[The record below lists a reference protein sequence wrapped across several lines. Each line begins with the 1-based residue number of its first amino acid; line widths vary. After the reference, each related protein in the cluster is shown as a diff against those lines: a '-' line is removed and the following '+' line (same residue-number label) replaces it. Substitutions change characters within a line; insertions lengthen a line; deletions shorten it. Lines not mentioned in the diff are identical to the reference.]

1 MSSSV
6 GGYDMEMDKKAL
18 RKQMLNRMKELSKPE
33 FEQLSYEIARSL
45 YSSPL
50 WLQAKTI
57 GITVSKPPEA
67 DTWQIIRKAWEDGKR
82 VAVPKCIPH
91 TKQMVFRELKSFREL
106 ESVYYG
112 LWEPS
117 PEKTDE
123 VRSEEI
129 ETLIVPGLAYMKN
142 GFRLGFGG
150 GYYDRFLEHY
160 KGRTVSLAF
169 ELQILNGFPVENHDK
184 PVEMII
190 TDQQV
195 WASGNA

>member
-1 MSSSV
+1 
-6 GGYDMEMDKKAL
+6 MEMDKKAF
-18 RKQMLNRMKELSKPE
+18 RKQMLDRMKELSKPE
-33 FEQLSYEIARSL
+33 YEQLSYEIARSL

-82 VAVPKCIPH
+82 VAVPKCIPQA
-91 TKQMVFRELKSFREL
+91 KQMVFRELKSFMEL

-117 PEKTDE
+117 PEKTEE
-123 VRSEEI
+123 VLSEEI

-150 GYYDRFLEHY
+150 GYYDRFLEQY

-169 ELQILNGFPVENHDK
+169 ELQVINGFPVENHDK

-190 TDQQV
+190 TDQRV

>member
-1 MSSSV
+1 
-6 GGYDMEMDKKAL
+6 MEMDKKAL
-18 RKQMLNRMKELSKPE
+18 RKKMLERMKELSKPE
-33 FEQLSYEIARSL
+33 YEQLSYEIACSL

-67 DTWQIIRKAWEDGKR
+67 DTWQIIRKAWEEGKR
-82 VAVPKCIPH
+82 VAVPKCIPRS
-91 TKQMVFRELKSFREL
+91 KQMVFRELNSFRDL

-160 KGRTVSLAF
+160 EGRTVSLAF
-169 ELQILNGFPVENHDK
+169 ELQLINGVPVENHDK

-190 TDQQV
+190 TDQRV
-195 WASGNA
+195 WASGDA

>member
-1 MSSSV
+1 
-6 GGYDMEMDKKAL
+6 MEIDKKVL
-18 RKQMLNRMKELSKPE
+18 RKQMQDRMKELSKPE
-33 FEQLSYEIARSL
+33 YEQLSYQIATSL

-50 WLQAKTI
+50 WSQAKTI
-57 GITVSKPPEA
+57 GITVSKVPEA
-67 DTWQIIRKAWEDGKR
+67 DTWQIIRRAWSEGKR
-82 VAVPKCIPH
+82 VVVPKCIPQS
-91 TKQMVFRELKSFREL
+91 KQMEFRELKSFMDL

-112 LWEPS
+112 LWEPN

-123 VRSEEI
+123 VSCEEI
-129 ETLIVPGLAYMKN
+129 DTLIVPGLAYMKN

-150 GYYDRFLEHY
+150 GYYDRFLENY

-169 ELQILNGFPVENHDK
+169 EMQVITRFQVENHDK

-195 WASGNA
+195 WASGDA

>member
-1 MSSSV
+1 
-6 GGYDMEMDKKAL
+6 MEIDKKAL
-18 RKQMLNRMKELSKPE
+18 REQMLHRMKELSKPE
-33 FEQLSYEIARSL
+33 YEQLSYQIACSL

-50 WLQAKTI
+50 WIGAKTI
-57 GITVSKPPEA
+57 GITVSKAPEA
-67 DTWQIIRKAWEDGKR
+67 DTWQIIRRAWDEGKR
-82 VAVPKCIPH
+82 VAVPKCIPKS
-91 TKQMVFRELKSFREL
+91 KQMVFRELNSFTDL

-112 LWEPS
+112 LWEPN
-117 PEKTDE
+117 PESTVE
-123 VRSEEI
+123 IRSEEI
-129 ETLIVPGLAYMKN
+129 DTLVVPGLAYMKN

-169 ELQILNGFPVENHDK
+169 EMQLITGFPVENHDK
-184 PVEMII
+184 PVEIII

>member
-1 MSSSV
+1 M
-6 GGYDMEMDKKAL
+6 DIDKKAI

-33 FEQLSYEIARSL
+33 YEQLSYQIACRF
-45 YSSPL
+45 YRSPL
-50 WLQAKTI
+50 WIGAKTI
-57 GITVSKPPEA
+57 GITVSKAPET
-67 DTWQIIRKAWEDGKR
+67 DTWQIIRRAWDEGKR
-82 VAVPKCIPH
+82 VAVPKCMPQS
-91 TKQMVFRELKSFREL
+91 KQMVFRELKSFMDL

-112 LWEPS
+112 LWEPI
-117 PEKTDE
+117 PKKTDE
-123 VRSEEI
+123 VPSEEI
-129 ETLIVPGLAYMKN
+129 DTLVVPGLAYRKN

-169 ELQILNGFPVENHDK
+169 EMQVISGFPVENHDK

-195 WASGNA
+195 WAPGNA